1 MDKRLHHL
9 DTTEE
14 IDYYTKEVIN
24 RVNAKISEYNH
35 NKKSNIANKLKIS
48 RVKHTNKKEVYP
60 FILDNLSYEIIKE
73 HLKIIDEKQSDIV
86 EEEDLDI
93 EDTGVLKI
101 DTNGYANTLY
111 IEALENKDNPNFK
124 IDRAILQNENHVKK
138 ETNDKNHLLKLNRN
152 TVKDN
157 PFDKIVGDP
166 EEVAKQ
172 LISNKRLDWPTIS
185 WHERVVMKKKK
196 KSILR
201 KYKKRINKNMIDTL
215 PYLHMVVA
223 FFSLILLLFLINASI
238 LLLEYEDFNA
248 YLFYSS
254 LTSSYI
260 LDIPSIIF
268 ILSTYIFLSLIYPIT
283 SNVYTWKYFS
293 YYIDDAEKYLRNISR
308 IRRLHLGTFTLY
320 LVYTIMGS
328 FIQLDTG
335 DDNVY
340 YRSMNGIPIGNL
352 IPSIFI
358 PVCIVYYLSIK
369 QYYTIPRQKIDIMYR
384 AFHFLVASSYL
395 ISLNTLIGFGTAM
408 FSLLLKGAY
417 HTLISKYEVYAVY
430 LLNVYILVVTILILI
445 LLRFKLPLRSSYDW
459 YNDLKNINL
468 LQTLFSLII
477 LIGLISVK
485 FKFEIVE
492 DIIISGNYQGISF
505 FALIVNLIIVLIYLT
520 IFYRYFG
527 KAYKYITRDNEI
539 SDNIIISEIVYSVKA
554 KANELYIKVK
564 KLIDK
569 YL

>member
-124 IDRAILQNENHVKK
+124 IDRAILQNENPVKK

-417 HTLISKYEVYAVY
+417 PTLISKYEVYAVY